1 MKTNIYNKEH
11 KVVVTEKGVYFE
23 VKLMIPRQ
31 LYLKLKFYEEATG
44 RKMEDLILE
53 VLRGCIDEVEVI

>member
-1 MKTNIYNKEH
+1 MRQKQH
-11 KVVVTEKGVYFE
+11 KIVVTEKGVYFE

-44 RKMEDLILE
+44 RSMEDLILE
-53 VLRGCIDEVEVI
+53 VLRGCIEDEMEVM